1 MMDLFVSYREICF
14 RRITCK
20 YAMKMS
26 FEYFIHG
33 GRYMYFRAMSKVN
46 KKYSQ
51 LVEAKIDN

>member
-1 MMDLFVSYREICF
+1 
-14 RRITCK
+14 
-20 YAMKMS
+20 MKMS